1 MESNSKSTWDKSNI
15 LEKELAFNLN
25 LVIYAVILWF
35 SSLLLTG
42 YAVYN
47 ANQSIQIPLVHLL
60 NNFSLYQNDPFGAT
74 LPYYSSM
81 LWRVVALAN
90 RLIPLEPL
98 LIVLFLLERFLVIYA
113 AGYLAKTFVPNSR
126 LAVIAGMALFA
137 LAPNSIVGHGDFF
150 TNYFEQT
157 GLTIP
162 LLLLGIASF
171 YKSRSILW
179 AVWIAI
185 AFNLNSMY
193 ATYSL
198 TYFGAIFFLDPAYRR
213 EWKRWFI
220 SLGLFLLLA
229 SPNILLTA
237 SAFGRK
243 AGDSKLWL
251 LTSQVR
257 FPHHLYPLTWNPF
270 SYLKFGILL
279 FLFVGFLYQNR
290 AKFEKLFRH
299 GLIWT
304 GVCLLWLVY
313 AFVAAYIAKS
323 PPMLV
328 MHPGRATDLWYCFAG
343 IAIISGCAAKVEADK
358 TRKAFLEATLIA
370 TILVAILT
378 TALAP
383 TSLGL
388 YIILAGLIAIAWQPA
403 WNYIFAQGNDH
414 RIAVLLTLWVFLV
427 GAGAFTSRFKSTR
440 NLETAFIVSPTKEM
454 RQIADW
460 ASTKTPVNA
469 VFLVN
474 PEWEHFRSLSKRP
487 VFVTWKDSAA
497 ILWDRTYV
505 KEWVERLHAIGFDI
519 TKQKETSPEENR
531 KSKSNVLQIRLREK
545 LSSLYDELSDEDVKK
560 LKGGFSIRYWVV
572 PTDKPSTLPIVFKNR
587 KYKVLELR

>member
-1 MESNSKSTWDKSNI
+1 MESNSKSTWNKSNI
-15 LEKELAFNLN
+15 LEKELAFDLN
-25 LVIYAVILWF
+25 LTIYALILWF

-42 YAVYN
+42 YAVYT

-81 LWRVVALAN
+81 LWRVVAFAN

-113 AGYLAKTFVPNSR
+113 AGYLAQTFVSNSR
-126 LAVIAGMALFA
+126 LAVIGGMALFA
-137 LAPNSIVGHGDFF
+137 LAPNSIIGHGDFF

-162 LLLLGIASF
+162 FLLLGIASF
-171 YKSRSILW
+171 YKSRTILW

-198 TYFGAIFFLDPAYRR
+198 TYFGAIFFIDPAYRR

-220 SLGLFLLLA
+220 SLGLFLLIA

-279 FLFVGFLYQNR
+279 FLFVAFLYQNR

-304 GVCLLWLVY
+304 GVCLMWLVY
-313 AFVAAYIAKS
+313 AFVAAYVAKS

-343 IAIISGCAAKVEADK
+343 IAIISGCAFKVEAGK
-358 TRKAFLEATLIA
+358 TRKAFLEAALIA
-370 TILVAILT
+370 GVLIAILT
-378 TALAP
+378 SALAP

-388 YIILAGLIAIAWQPA
+388 YVMLAGVIAIAWQPA
-403 WNYIFAQGNDH
+403 WNYIYSQGND
-414 RIAVLLTLWVFLV
+414 RRLGLLLTLWVFLV
-427 GAGAFTSRFKSTR
+427 GAGAFSSRFKSTR
-440 NLETAFIVSPTKEM
+440 NVKAALIDSPYGEM
-454 RQIADW
+454 RQLADW
-460 ASTKTPVNA
+460 ASTQTPVNA
-469 VFLVN
+469 LFLVN

-505 KEWVERLHAIGFDI
+505 KNWVERLRALGFDV
-519 TKQKETSPEENR
+519 TQQEQTTLTEDRTN
-531 KSKSNVLQIRLREK
+531 KSSILQGELREK
-545 LSSLYDELSDEDVKK
+545 LSSLYDNLNDEDVKK
-560 LKGGFSIRYWVV
+560 LKGEFFIRYWIV
-572 PTDKPSTLPIVFKNR
+572 PVEKSSNLPVVFKN
-587 KYKVLELR
+587 KKFKILEVR

>member
-1 MESNSKSTWDKSNI
+1 MENDSKLILDNSNTFK
-15 LEKELAFNLN
+15 KEIIFDINLAL
-25 LVIYAVILWF
+25 YAVILWF

-42 YAVYN
+42 YAVYTS
-47 ANQSIQIPLVHLL
+47 NQSIQIPLVHLL
-60 NNFSLYQNDPFGAT
+60 NNLSLYQNDPFGAT

-81 LWRVVALAN
+81 LWRVVAFAN

-113 AGYLAKTFVPNSR
+113 AGYLAQTFVSKSR
-126 LAVIAGMALFA
+126 LAVIGGMALFA
-137 LAPNSIVGHGDFF
+137 LAPDSIVGHGNFF

-162 LLLLGIASF
+162 FLLLGIASF
-171 YKSRSILW
+171 YKSRPILW
-179 AVWIAI
+179 AVWLAI

-198 TYFGAIFFLDPAYRR
+198 TYFGGIFFLDPAYRR

-279 FLFVGFLYQNR
+279 FLFVAFLYQNR

-304 GVCLLWLVY
+304 GICLLWLVY
-313 AFVAAYIAKS
+313 AFIAAYVAKS

-343 IAIISGCAAKVEADK
+343 IAIISGCAFKVEARK
-358 TRKAFLEATLIA
+358 TRKAFLEAALIA
-370 TILVAILT
+370 GVLVAVLT

-388 YIILAGLIAIAWQPA
+388 YVMLAGVIAMAWQPA
-403 WNYIFAQGNDH
+403 WNYIFCQGND
-414 RIAVLLTLWVFLV
+414 RRLGLLLTLWVFLV
-427 GAGAFTSRFKSTR
+427 GAGAFSSRFKSTR
-440 NLETAFIVSPTKEM
+440 NVKAAFIDSPYGEM
-454 RQIADW
+454 RQLGDW
-460 ASTKTPVNA
+460 ASTQTPVNA

-474 PEWEHFRSLSKRP
+474 PDWEHFRSLSKRP

-505 KEWVERLHAIGFDI
+505 KNWVERLRALGFDI
-519 TKQKETSPEENR
+519 TQQEQTSVEEDRTNQ
-531 KSKSNVLQIRLREK
+531 SSILQGELREK
-545 LSSLYDELSDEDVKK
+545 LSSLYDNLNDEDVKK
-560 LKGGFSIRYWVV
+560 LKGEFSIRYWIV
-572 PTDKPSTLPIVFKNR
+572 PVEKSSNLPVVFKN
-587 KYKVLELR
+587 KKFKILEVR

>member
-1 MESNSKSTWDKSNI
+1 MESNSKSTWNKSNI
-15 LEKELAFNLN
+15 LEKELAFDLN
-25 LVIYAVILWF
+25 LTIYALILWF

-42 YAVYN
+42 YAVYT

-81 LWRVVALAN
+81 LWRVVAFAN

-113 AGYLAKTFVPNSR
+113 AGYLAQTFVSNSR
-126 LAVIAGMALFA
+126 LAVIGSMALFA
-137 LAPNSIVGHGDFF
+137 LAPNSIIGHGDFF

-162 LLLLGIASF
+162 FLLLGIASF
-171 YKSRSILW
+171 YKSRTILW

-198 TYFGAIFFLDPAYRR
+198 TYFGAIFFIDPAYRR

-220 SLGLFLLLA
+220 SLGLFLLIA

-257 FPHHLYPLTWNPF
+257 FPHHLYPLTWNLL

-279 FLFVGFLYQNR
+279 FLFVAFLYQNR

-304 GVCLLWLVY
+304 GVCILWLVY
-313 AFVAAYIAKS
+313 AFVAAYVAKS

-343 IAIISGCAAKVEADK
+343 IVIISRCAFKVEAGK
-358 TRKAFLEATLIA
+358 TRKAFLEAALIA
-370 TILVAILT
+370 GVLVAVLT

-388 YIILAGLIAIAWQPA
+388 YVMLAGVIAMAWQPA
-403 WNYIFAQGNDH
+403 WNYIFSQGND
-414 RIAVLLTLWVFLV
+414 RRLGLLLTLWVFLV
-427 GAGAFTSRFKSTR
+427 GAGAFSSRFKSTR
-440 NLETAFIVSPTKEM
+440 NVKAAFINSPYGEM
-454 RQIADW
+454 RQLGDW
-460 ASTKTPVNA
+460 ASTQTPVNA
-469 VFLVN
+469 LFLVN

-505 KEWVERLHAIGFDI
+505 KNWVERLRALGFDV
-519 TKQKETSPEENR
+519 TQQEQTTLAEDRTN
-531 KSKSNVLQIRLREK
+531 KSSILQGELREK
-545 LSSLYDELSDEDVKK
+545 LSSLYDNLNDEDVKK
-560 LKGGFSIRYWVV
+560 LKGEFSIRYWIV
-572 PTDKPSTLPIVFKNR
+572 PVEKSSNLPVVFKN
-587 KYKVLELR
+587 KKFKILEVR

>member
-1 MESNSKSTWDKSNI
+1 MESNSKSTWNKSNI
-15 LEKELAFNLN
+15 LEKELAFDLN
-25 LVIYAVILWF
+25 LTIYALILWF

-42 YAVYN
+42 YAVYT

-81 LWRVVALAN
+81 LWRVVAFAN

-113 AGYLAKTFVPNSR
+113 AGYLAQTFVSNSR
-126 LAVIAGMALFA
+126 LAVIGGMALFA
-137 LAPNSIVGHGDFF
+137 LAPNSIIGHGDFF

-162 LLLLGIASF
+162 FLLLGIASF
-171 YKSRSILW
+171 YKSRTLLW

-198 TYFGAIFFLDPAYRR
+198 TYFGAIFFIDPAYRR

-220 SLGLFLLLA
+220 SLGLFLLIA

-279 FLFVGFLYQNR
+279 FLFVAFLYQNR

-304 GVCLLWLVY
+304 GVCLMWLVY
-313 AFVAAYIAKS
+313 AFVAAYVAKS

-343 IAIISGCAAKVEADK
+343 IAIISGCAFKVEAGK
-358 TRKAFLEATLIA
+358 TRKAFLEAALIA
-370 TILVAILT
+370 GVLIAVLT
-378 TALAP
+378 SALAP

-388 YIILAGLIAIAWQPA
+388 YVMLAGVIAIAWQPA
-403 WNYIFAQGNDH
+403 WNYIYSQGND
-414 RIAVLLTLWVFLV
+414 RRLGLLLTLWVFLV
-427 GAGAFTSRFKSTR
+427 GAGAFSSRFKSTS
-440 NLETAFIVSPTKEM
+440 NVKAAFINSPYGEM
-454 RQIADW
+454 RQLGDW
-460 ASTKTPVNA
+460 ASTQTPVNA
-469 VFLVN
+469 LFLVN

-505 KEWVERLHAIGFDI
+505 KNWVERLRALGFDV
-519 TKQKETSPEENR
+519 TQQEQTTLAEDRTN
-531 KSKSNVLQIRLREK
+531 KSSILQGELREK
-545 LSSLYDELSDEDVKK
+545 LSSLYDNLNDEDVKK
-560 LKGGFSIRYWVV
+560 LKGEFFIRYWIV
-572 PTDKPSTLPIVFKNR
+572 PIEKSSNLPVVFKN
-587 KYKVLELR
+587 KKFKILEVR

>member
-1 MESNSKSTWDKSNI
+1 MENDSKLILDNSNTFK
-15 LEKELAFNLN
+15 KEIIFDVNLAL
-25 LVIYAVILWF
+25 YAVILWF

-42 YAVYN
+42 YAVYTT
-47 ANQSIQIPLVHLL
+47 NQSIQIPLVHLL
-60 NNFSLYQNDPFGAT
+60 NNLSLYQNDPFGAT

-81 LWRVVALAN
+81 LWRVVAFAN

-113 AGYLAKTFVPNSR
+113 AGYLAQTFVSNSR
-126 LAVIAGMALFA
+126 LAVIGGMALFA
-137 LAPNSIVGHGDFF
+137 LAPNSIVGHGNFF

-162 LLLLGIASF
+162 FLLLGIASF
-171 YKSRSILW
+171 YKSRPILW
-179 AVWIAI
+179 SVWIAI

-198 TYFGAIFFLDPAYRR
+198 TYFGAIFFIDQAYRR

-220 SLGLFLLLA
+220 SLGLFLLIA

-257 FPHHLYPLTWNPF
+257 FPHHLYPLTWNLL

-279 FLFVGFLYQNR
+279 FLFVAFLYQNR

-304 GVCLLWLVY
+304 GVCILWLVY
-313 AFVAAYIAKS
+313 AFVAAYVAKS

-343 IAIISGCAAKVEADK
+343 IVIISRCAFKVEAGK
-358 TRKAFLEATLIA
+358 TRKAFLEAALIA
-370 TILVAILT
+370 GVLVAVLT

-388 YIILAGLIAIAWQPA
+388 YVMLAGVIAMAWQPA
-403 WNYIFAQGNDH
+403 WNYIFSQGND
-414 RIAVLLTLWVFLV
+414 RRLGLLLTLWVFLV
-427 GAGAFTSRFKSTR
+427 GAGAFS
-440 NLETAFIVSPTKEM
+440 
-454 RQIADW
+454 
-460 ASTKTPVNA
+460 
-469 VFLVN
+469 
-474 PEWEHFRSLSKRP
+474 
-487 VFVTWKDSAA
+487 
-497 ILWDRTYV
+497 RTYV
-505 KEWVERLHAIGFDI
+505 KDWVERLRALGFDI
-519 TKQKETSPEENR
+519 TQQEQTTLAEDRTN
-531 KSKSNVLQIRLREK
+531 KSSILQGELREK
-545 LSSLYDELSDEDVKK
+545 LSSLYDNLNDEDVKK
-560 LKGGFSIRYWVV
+560 LKGEFSIRYWII
-572 PTDKPSTLPIVFKNR
+572 PIEKYSNLPVVFKN
-587 KYKVLELR
+587 KKFKILEVR